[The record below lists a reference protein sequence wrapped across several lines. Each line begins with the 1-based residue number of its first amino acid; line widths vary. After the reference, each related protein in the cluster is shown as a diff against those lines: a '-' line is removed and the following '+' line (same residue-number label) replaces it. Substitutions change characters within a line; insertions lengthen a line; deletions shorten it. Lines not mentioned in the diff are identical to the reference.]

1 MSTRRVDLNRQ
12 KKIYPYIRRKP
23 VYGRMDINENVIGSG
38 GVGGGI
44 SAEIETAEL
53 SWNGTDTIT
62 HNFNKTFT
70 AVPKVVAISKS
81 DNINVFVESVTLTS
95 VTLKASAPSSE
106 SAYLHA
112 INML

>member
-23 VYGRMDINENVIGSG
+23 VYGRMDINENVIGA
-38 GVGGGI
+38 GGGI

-53 SWNGTDTIT
+53 PWNGTDSIT
-62 HNFNKTFT
+62 HTFTSTFT
-70 AVPKVVAISKS
+70 AIPKVVAISKS
-81 DNINVFVESVTLTS
+81 DNINVFVENVSLTS
-95 VTLKASAPSSE
+95 VTIRASAPSSE
-106 SAYLHA
+106 HAYLHA